1 MPRKSARRPAR
12 KAPPRAAAKSAYSR
26 VSVKSQTVIPREVRA
41 RLGLKPGDRL
51 RYRLTARDVVIE
63 RAPPLDADWLRS
75 LESTLSEWSSAQDAA
90 AYDDL

>member
-1 MPRKSARRPAR
+1 MPRKSARRPPS
-12 KAPPRAAAKSAYSR
+12 KAPRAAAKSAFSR
-26 VSVKSQTVIPREVRA
+26 VSVKSQTVIPREVRE

-51 RYRLTARDVVIE
+51 RYRLNARDVVIE
-63 RAPPLDADWLRS
+63 RAYPLDADWLRS